1 MNSTTRRPRPHPVK
15 LFLRLGLVTL
25 VGRARSLARARP
37 SARFWRAPVG
47 IFLTLA
53 MLVTGFATTGG
64 VAVAD
69 SSSSFPPPDLFNLS
83 ALQVPATLPSTGGY
97 YAGGIYSAT
106 SAQIASLQVLEQEA
120 VANTIS
126 DHALAATDAEAVESW
141 ARPDADAELWALLV
155 QAIQAAAAGTA
166 GTDQQNA
173 AAWLT
178 SVVQRQSVLAA
189 QSAGLEYTKW
199 AGLGIS
205 SYQDLIAGNASESAL
220 QSFLSNA
227 PEPYS
232 DGASFS
238 NPSASVDG
246 GYCVYQSPSPYQSDY
261 TANIFD
267 GNNTP
272 QTCFTPCTSI
282 LGCPPVTPTYNQFV
296 EWGDGD
302 VNDQLFNNS
311 AFTTDVNA
319 IAVSGSLQ
327 GLATVGSVA
336 AGLGTGFALGTSGT
350 LAGSAFQSS
359 VFPYANRPLFKSAF
373 NQPATETAEGAD
385 AADLA
390 EAEAE
395 GVEDAGATA
404 AETALDTATSVAGAV
419 AASGVGI
426 IVAAVIFAIT
436 AAVQEGLSVFTA
448 AALPGQLAEDIAG
461 APTATYDLGSMLS
474 NSSQAQGLYSLFVG
488 STEPDPTFTTC
499 NNNPGGIVIGG
510 LNTVPAA
517 KAACLNPTPVPTQAS
532 YDPQW
537 VVTPE
542 GSTTSSTQPTIT
554 STDSA
559 TQLTSTT
566 YLSGNW
572 FVSTATIGG
581 FAATVQS
588 LRLQYTDWNGN
599 EDTAWAFDSAGT
611 PGFLVVNDSDLGTG
625 FDPSTCSSSGAC
637 SLTPNIDF
645 VGGDGDDYSASVT
658 PGGAESPSLPSDP
671 TPPSSLCS
679 SDGNLFG
686 CVTLN
691 PTTATV
697 TASPSSPAVGQPVTL
712 TATLDS
718 FGATGTVDFT
728 EGSTDLCSAAPV
740 TQIDTVTNFGGGV
753 EGISIETGATCTTTF
768 STDGVQYVFATY
780 SGDPQGDEPSQGEL
794 TVDVTNQADTTTSVS
809 TSTSASVVG
818 QSVDYYATVA
828 AFPGGPTPGGTVAF
842 TSGGTT
848 LCSEVQ
854 LSPSGTA
861 ACSWAFQAPG
871 NETVTATYS
880 GDANTFGSSGQDS
893 VTVGQAGSR
902 TLFSQPP
909 TVFPGQLVTYEV
921 IVTPSSPGGPALTG
935 TVTFTNGAATVCSD
949 VPLPTTAP
957 FVVHCS
963 QTFVASGNE
972 GVTATYSGDTNY
984 TGSSDEATVK
994 VVPVETRTSVSASP
1008 SAVVVGQPVTYTATV
1023 DLNAP
1028 GDVTPP
1034 APTGTVSFT
1043 DGSVT
1048 VCSDVTL
1055 SPSGSATYT
1064 ASCTE
1069 TYDGSGPEMI
1079 TAGYSGDDA
1088 TLASQGQAGVS
1099 VSKASSTTLI
1109 SASTSAPV
1117 VGQPV
1122 TYAATVAAAAPD
1134 TNGPAPTGTVTFTN
1148 GDSTLCSGLVLTA
1161 TASAVCTQTYLS
1173 PGPQTMKATYSGD
1186 AGTVGSSAQAAIV
1199 VSQAST
1205 TTSVTAATVSPVVG
1219 QPVTYTVSVA
1229 VQAADTN
1236 GPALTGTVTFTNG
1249 TTTVCADVALSSA
1262 GTATCAQTYMSPGPQ
1277 TLTATYSGDAGTV
1290 GSSAQ
1295 AAIIVSPASTTTSVV
1310 AATASPVVGQPDTY
1324 TASVAVQAADTNGPA
1339 LTGTVT
1345 FTNGTTT
1352 VCSDVALS
1360 SAGTATCAQTYM
1372 SPGPQ
1377 ILTAT
1382 YSGDAN
1388 TLQSSGPASV
1398 SVSQASTSSTLTA
1411 TPGSPTFGQVVT
1423 LTAQVAASAPSTAGP
1438 APTGTVTFAV
1448 DGQQVGAAIDLSGG
1462 QAQSQPITNLAPGT
1476 HQVTVTYS
1484 GDANYLGSGASSS
1497 DTVSC
1502 AQTITTAHN
1511 GPITVTN
1518 STCVEGVTVSGSV
1531 NVQTGGTLALIG
1543 ASVHGSI
1550 TAAGAASVL
1559 VCGTTVQGSV
1569 TFTDLNGPVNLG
1581 GTQGSSCAPDTF
1593 SGALTIGGSGAPV
1606 SFGGS
1611 TITGPVNLL
1620 GNTGPVN
1627 VTGDRVVGPVSA
1639 TSNSG
1644 AVSVTGTSITGSL
1657 TVVFNKGPVTVSS
1670 NSVSGPV
1677 TVSYNTSPSA
1687 VTVSSNTVGGTLA
1700 CTLNT
1705 PVPADAGPP
1714 NEVMGAATGQC
1725 ASLA

>member
-1 MNSTTRRPRPHPVK
+1 M
-15 LFLRLGLVTL
+15 
-25 VGRARSLARARP
+25 LA
-37 SARFWRAPVG
+37 
-47 IFLTLA
+47 
-53 MLVTGFATTGG
+53 TGFATTGG

-83 ALQVPATLPSTGGY
+83 ALQVPATLPSTGDY

-120 VANTIS
+120 VTNTIS
-126 DHALAATDAEAVESW
+126 DHALAATDTEAVESW
-141 ARPDADAELWALLV
+141 ARPDAKAELWALLV
-155 QAIQAAAAGTA
+155 QAIQAAGAGTA
-166 GTDQQNA
+166 DTDQQNA
-173 AAWLT
+173 SAWLT
-178 SVVQRQSVLAA
+178 SVVQRQSVLEA

-199 AGLGIS
+199 AGLGTS
-205 SYQDLIAGNASESAL
+205 SYQDLIADNASESAL

-246 GYCVYQSPSPYQSDY
+246 GYCVYQSPSPYQGDY
-261 TANIFD
+261 TANIYD
-267 GNNTP
+267 ENNTP
-272 QTCFTPCTSI
+272 QTCFTPCTAI
-282 LGCPPVTPTYNQFV
+282 FGCPPVTPTYNQFV
-296 EWGDGD
+296 EWGDAD

-311 AFTTDVNA
+311 AYTTDVNA

-327 GLATVGSVA
+327 GLATLGSVA
-336 AGLGTGFALGTSGT
+336 SGLGTGFALGASGS
-350 LAGSAFQSS
+350 LAGSAFQTS
-359 VFPYANRPLFKSAF
+359 VFPFISRPLFNSTF

-390 EAEAE
+390 GAEAE
-395 GVEDAGATA
+395 GVEDAGAAA

-448 AALPGQLAEDIAG
+448 AALPGQLAEDVAG

-474 NSSQAQGLYSLFVG
+474 NGSQAPGLYSLFVG

-499 NNNPGGIVIGG
+499 NNNPGGIVIGS

-537 VVTPE
+537 VVTSE
-542 GSTTSSTQPTIT
+542 GSTTSTTQPTIT

-566 YLSGNW
+566 YLAGNW

-599 EDTAWAFDSAGT
+599 EDTAWAFDTAS
-611 PGFLVVNDSDLGTG
+611 PPEFLVVNDSDLGSG
-625 FDPSTCSSSGAC
+625 FDLSTCLSSGAC
-637 SLTPNIDF
+637 LLTPDIHF
-645 VGGDGDDYSASVT
+645 VGGDGNDYSASVT
-658 PGGAESPSLPSDP
+658 PGGAEVPPLPSDP

-679 SDGNLFG
+679 NDGNLFG

-691 PTTATV
+691 PTIATV
-697 TASPSSPAVGQPVTL
+697 TGSPSSPAVGQPVTL

-718 FGATGTVDFT
+718 FGATGTVDFSD
-728 EGSTDLCSAAPV
+728 GSTDLCSAAPV
-740 TQIDTVTNFGGGV
+740 AQIDTATPEPGGF
-753 EGISIETGATCTTTF
+753 EEISIETGASCTTTF
-768 STDGVQYVFATY
+768 STDGAHYVFATY

-794 TVDVTNQADTTTSVS
+794 TVDVSNQAATTTSVS
-809 TSTSASVVG
+809 SSTSAPVVG
-818 QSVDYYATVA
+818 QPVDYDATVA
-828 AFPGGPTPGGTVAF
+828 NFPGGPTPGGTVTF
-842 TSGGTT
+842 TSGGAA
-848 LCSEVQ
+848 LCSQ
-854 LSPSGTA
+854 IHISASGTA
-861 ACSWAFQAPG
+861 NCLWAFQAPG
-871 NETVTATYS
+871 SETVTATYS

-902 TLFSQPP
+902 TLFPLPP
-909 TVFPGQLVTYEV
+909 SVFPGQLVTYEV

-935 TVTFTNGAATVCSD
+935 TVTFTNGTTTVCPD

-972 GVTATYSGDTNY
+972 GVTATYSGDANY
-984 TGSSDEATVK
+984 TGSSQEATVK
-994 VVPVETRTSVSASP
+994 VVPVETQTSLSASP

-1043 DGSVT
+1043 DGSAM
-1048 VCSDVTL
+1048 VCSDVKL

-1069 TYDGSGPEMI
+1069 TYDGPGPEMV
-1079 TAGYSGDDA
+1079 TAAYSGDDA

-1099 VSKASSTTLI
+1099 VSKASSSTLI
-1109 SASTSAPV
+1109 STSAAAPV

-1122 TYAATVAAAAPD
+1122 TYVATVAAAAPD

-1173 PGPQTMKATYSGD
+1173 PGPQT
-1186 AGTVGSSAQAAIV
+1186 I
-1199 VSQAST
+1199 
-1205 TTSVTAATVSPVVG
+1205 
-1219 QPVTYTVSVA
+1219 
-1229 VQAADTN
+1229 N
-1236 GPALTGTVTFTNG
+1236 
-1249 TTTVCADVALSSA
+1249 
-1262 GTATCAQTYMSPGPQ
+1262 
-1277 TLTATYSGDAGTV
+1277 ATYSGDAGTV

-1295 AAIIVSPASTTTSVV
+1295 AAIIVTPASTITSVV

-1377 ILTAT
+1377 TLTATYSGDAGTVRSSAQAAIIVTPASTITSVVAATASPVVGQPDTYTASVAVQASDTNGPALTGTVTFTNGTTTVCSDVALSSAGTATCAQTYMSPGPQTLTAT

-1398 SVSQASTSSTLTA
+1398 TISQAATASTLTA
-1411 TPGSPTFGQVVT
+1411 SPGSPTFGQVVT
-1423 LTAQVAASAPSTAGP
+1423 LTAQVAVSAPSTAGP
-1438 APTGTVTFAV
+1438 VPTGTVTFAV

-1462 QAQSQPITNLAPGT
+1462 QAQSQPLTNLAPGT
-1476 HQVTVTYS
+1476 HQVTATYS
-1484 GDANYLGSGASSS
+1484 GDANYVGSGASSS
-1497 DTVSC
+1497 DTVTS
-1502 AQTITTAHN
+1502 AQTITTTPN
-1511 GPITVTN
+1511 GPITVTK

-1550 TAAGAASVL
+1550 IAAGAASVL
-1559 VCGTTVQGSV
+1559 VCGTTVQSAI
-1569 TFTDLNGPVNLG
+1569 TLTDLNGPVNLG
-1581 GTQGSSCAPDTF
+1581 GTEGSSCAPDTF

-1606 SFGGS
+1606 SFDGS
-1611 TITGPVNLL
+1611 TITGPVNIL

-1627 VTGDRVVGPVSA
+1627 VAGDRVVGPVSA

-1677 TVSYNTSPSA
+1677 TVSYNTSPSTI
-1687 VTVSSNTVGGTLA
+1687 TVSSNTVGGALG
-1700 CTLNT
+1700 CTLNA
-1705 PVPADAGPP
+1705 PAPADAGPP